1 MGRWAGRWGGSRAQ
15 RWASGQAGRWTGRWT
30 IRWARVYAGRQSGGQ
45 AGKKASRWGSSG
57 AQGRAWEHARP
68 SLTHS
73 PCLATSQPIQQ
84 PLVFSPSDSRRSYK
98 APLCLI
104 PTLVVRAK
112 ALPENIPLPSR
123 SLSQPCLS
131 LWPASSPASA
141 QLLSPVQSPGTHWQ
155 GRHVLPAANTSLEL
169 SAIPLLP
176 IPLHALQPRS
186 HLLTDT
192 LVFNHS

>member
-1 MGRWAGRWGGSRAQ
+1 MARWAGGRAGGEAAGHRG
-15 RWASGQAGRWTGRWT
+15 GQAE
-30 IRWARVYAGRQSGGQ
+30 RQEGGQ
-45 AGKKASRWGSSG
+45 AGGQLGGQVCMQAGSRVGRQAKRQVGGEAAG
-57 AQGRAWEHARP
+57 AQGRAWERARP

-73 PCLATSQPIQQ
+73 SCLATSQPIQQ
-84 PLVFSPSDSRRSYK
+84 PLVFSPSDSCRSYK

-104 PTLVVRAK
+104 PTLVGRCK

-131 LWPASSPASA
+131 LWPASNPASA
-141 QLLSPVQSPGTHWQ
+141 QLLSPLQSPGTHWQ

-192 LVFNHS
+192 LS

>member
-15 RWASGQAGRWTGRWT
+15 RWASKQTGRWTGRWT

-73 PCLATSQPIQQ
+73 SCLATSQPIQQ

-123 SLSQPCLS
+123 SVSQPCLS
-131 LWPASSPASA
+131 LWPASNPASA

-155 GRHVLPAANTSLEL
+155 GRHVLPTANTSLEL

-192 LVFNHS
+192 LS

>member
-1 MGRWAGRWGGSRAQ
+1 MARWAGRWGGSRAQ
-15 RWASGQAGRWTGRWT
+15 RWASRKAGRWTGRWT
-30 IRWARVYAGRQSGGQ
+30 IRWACVYAGRQSSGQ

-73 PCLATSQPIQQ
+73 SCLATSQPIQQ
-84 PLVFSPSDSRRSYK
+84 PSVFSPSDSRRSYK

-192 LVFNHS
+192 LS